1 LDKPIPSAGADR
13 VLYLLAT
20 LAQEGRPLTVAALAE
35 HTGMAT
41 STIYRQVALLKRWGF
56 VSERDGE
63 YAPGPVSLQ
72 LAVGFDNAEQ
82 LVREARPE
90 MERLSLETGESA
102 GLVVAVKRQVVC
114 LDIVESTQPLRC
126 SFERGR
132 GVTLLR
138 GASAKS
144 LLAFMPRG
152 ACEAVLAELMPN
164 DPEPRARMADELDAV
179 RRAGFAVSDSEV
191 DAGIWGVSVPVYRRR
206 DRAAG
211 SLTLMAPTVRATSR
225 EKNLIDRTVIAAGRI
240 SARLQS
246 F

>member
-1 LDKPIPSAGADR
+1 MDKIVPSAGADR

-20 LAQEGRPLTVAALAE
+20 LAQEGRPLTVAALVE
-35 HTGMAT
+35 QTGMAT
-41 STIYRQVALLKRWGF
+41 STVYRQVALLKRWGF

-82 LVREARPE
+82 LMREARPE
-90 MERLSLETGESA
+90 MERLSRESGESA
-102 GLVVAVKRQVVC
+102 GLVVAVKNQVVC

-144 LLAFMPRG
+144 LLAFMPRA
-152 ACEAVLAELMPN
+152 ACDAVLNELLIH
-164 DPEPRARMADELDAV
+164 EPASRERLADELEAV
-179 RRAGFAVSDSEV
+179 RRAGFAISESEV

-211 SLTLMAPTVRATSR
+211 SLTLMAPSVRATSR